1 MEASLVE
8 KSAGPSASG
17 DPYYVFKE
25 ELESKVSSIHHSYK
39 RWKQILDLGSSS
51 PTKEFPKLTEDLK
64 KDVTSSERSLGFLE
78 QSIRAIESDRT
89 KYSHIDR
96 VELSARKAF
105 VSSTRHDLMS
115 ISTEITSDAVKARI
129 QRDERKLLRASSS
142 SVKTPSSTIDRNAI
156 LVDEKARQQQIV
168 KDQDADLD
176 QLDVSVK
183 RLGHVAVEINTEIKS
198 QNKMLDD
205 IELDM
210 DDTQERM
217 NFVMLRMSRLLKTK
231 DTCQLGSILLL
242 MAILVVLVFLV
253 IYT

>member
-1 MEASLVE
+1 
-8 KSAGPSASG
+8 
-17 DPYYVFKE
+17 
-25 ELESKVSSIHHSYK
+25 
-39 RWKQILDLGSSS
+39 
-51 PTKEFPKLTEDLK
+51 
-64 KDVTSSERSLGFLE
+64 
-78 QSIRAIESDRT
+78 
-89 KYSHIDR
+89 
-96 VELSARKAF
+96 
-105 VSSTRHDLMS
+105 
-115 ISTEITSDAVKARI
+115 
-129 QRDERKLLRASSS
+129 LLRASSS

-176 QLDVSVK
+176 QLNVSVK